1 VGKVRPL
8 VFFSTESLTKF
19 FNEKMLLKMLKN
31 RRKIGFVEKE
41 EVN

>member
-8 VFFSTESLTKF
+8 FFTTESLTKF